1 MWSEEEYSHET
12 TRPWTIDDSEWCV
25 CTAPLGRP
33 VVPDVYK
40 MSASEE
46 GQGGVGGGGCAFD
59 VGSTD
64 SAESESTQGF
74 PKLARN
80 LPAPPS
86 SEDE

>member
-1 MWSEEEYSHET
+1 
-12 TRPWTIDDSEWCV
+12 
-25 CTAPLGRP
+25 
-33 VVPDVYK
+33 

-64 SAESESTQGF
+64 SAESESTHGF